1 MVPKNT
7 LWWRS
12 ERARSSQG
20 KVTWG
25 ACLWSAELR
34 RRVAKMVLGDIGDLG
49 RVLEGHGK
57 RFGLFQKDHGSLVSE
72 TANCNEETD

>member
-1 MVPKNT
+1 
-7 LWWRS
+7 
-12 ERARSSQG
+12 
-20 KVTWG
+20 
-25 ACLWSAELR
+25 
-34 RRVAKMVLGDIGDLG
+34 MVLGDIGDLG